1 MRTTLTIDEDLA
13 MDLKEYAHQHG
24 MSFKEVVNVTLRHG
38 LISARGPQTH
48 REINPPTVSL
58 GEMVHGAAP
67 TFEEDQDGEIARFL
81 RVTQETLAEV
91 KSQQK

>member
-13 MDLKEYAHQHG
+13 MNLKEYAHQQG
-24 MSFKEVVNVTLRHG
+24 MTFKEVINSTLRQG
-38 LISARGPQTH
+38 LSSAQGSQPH
-48 REINPPTVSL
+48 REIDPPTVSL
-58 GEMVHGAAP
+58 GAMVHGAAP
-67 TFEEDQDGEIARFL
+67 TFQEDPDGEIARFL